1 MQAKPEFKRS
11 ERIGHESIIKIEDGL
26 TLSPYY
32 AVSYDL
38 SETGMY
44 FKSLFEMYPGAHIL
58 IRIED
63 YTLSQNQVPAKVV
76 WCKKLEN
83 TGRFNYGVG
92 VEFLQLEKALALKAS
107 LPIASQMETPSK
119 KNKSGVLIGMKK
131 RSSGHRKDLL
141 SH

>member
-11 ERIGHESIIKIEDGL
+11 ERFGHESIIKIEDGL

-32 AVSYDL
+32 AVSYNL

-58 IRIED
+58 IRIDD

-83 TGRFNYGVG
+83 TTSFRYGVG
-92 VEFLQLEKALALKAS
+92 VEFLQPENDILLKSIPPDYPANEDTK
-107 LPIASQMETPSK
+107 QE
-119 KNKSGVLIGMKK
+119 
-131 RSSGHRKDLL
+131 
-141 SH
+141 